1 MASFAKNILSN
12 STDGKAI
19 KVTGTSTST
28 TVLVHTGPTA
38 TTSFDEIWI
47 YANNTSATDVKL
59 TLEWGTATAAD
70 GNIEYTVKAENGL
83 YLIVPGLI
91 LKGNATALTVK
102 AFAGTADVILLTG
115 YVHNITA

>member
-1 MASFAKNILSN
+1 MATFSKTILSG
-12 STDGKAI
+12 STDGKAV
-19 KVTGTSTST
+19 KVTGTSTGA
-28 TVLVHTGPTA
+28 TVTVHTGSATA
-38 TTSFDEIWI
+38 STFHEIWI

-83 YLIVPGLI
+83 YLIVPGLL

-115 YVHNITA
+115 YVNVIA